1 MQQQMIEVHPS
12 QLRRAMHNLAGRG
25 VPIQGYSPLPN
36 GMCVIVV
43 MVPDDAAPDAAPDW
57 QQDAPHKRKPRT
69 LPVNVQVSAMVLI
82 VAAVCYV
89 AYVMFGGAALIPSD
103 APDSFRAA
111 LTGVMGLTGWML
123 VLALAGG
130 VFWLA
135 RPIVGAALGMVR
147 GAAGIVGRLRR

>member
-1 MQQQMIEVHPS
+1 METEEQAYEVPGR
-12 QLRRAMHNLAGRG
+12 QLGWRVNQLQAQHMPYNVQSLGGG
-25 VPIQGYSPLPN
+25 VYI
-36 GMCVIVV
+36 VIVQQ
-43 MVPDDAAPDAAPDW
+43 PAGADPFAYQAPPSS
-57 QQDAPHKRKPRT
+57 RKSRRRT

-82 VAAVCYV
+82 VAAMCYV
-89 AYVMFGGAALIPSD
+89 AYVMFGGSALIPSD

-135 RPIVGAALGMVR
+135 RPLVSAALGMAR
-147 GAAGIVGRLRR
+147 GAAGIMGRMRK